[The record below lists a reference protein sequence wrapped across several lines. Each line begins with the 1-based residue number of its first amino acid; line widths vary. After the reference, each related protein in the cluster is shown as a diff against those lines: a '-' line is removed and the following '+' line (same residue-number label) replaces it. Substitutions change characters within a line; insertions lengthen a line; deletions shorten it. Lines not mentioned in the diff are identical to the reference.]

1 MKNLSFL
8 NKAIFFINNIFA
20 LLFVAS
26 FILPYVSPI
35 SFPLLSI
42 LSLAVP
48 LLIFIHVIFIVYWWI
63 IGVKKQFFLSAFCI
77 VLAIAFSYFPYKFSG
92 KNVISGNSFS
102 VMNFNVRLFNRYHW
116 IDHKNVPAN
125 FLKFIDQTETDILTI
140 QEYYPSEDL
149 SLDYPYKYIFY
160 KNDKKDFGQAIYSKY
175 KIINKG
181 SLDFEN
187 SSNNAI
193 FIDVIKNS
201 DTIRV
206 YNLHL
211 ESLGIKERNIELAGM
226 DENESKKIIKR
237 LEAAFIKQQAQVE
250 QFIEHKNSCN
260 YKVIICGDFNNT
272 AYSWAYHHVKGDF
285 KDTFLEAGK
294 GFGKTYSFLK
304 YPLRIDFILVDEK
317 FKVNHHQNFNK
328 DLSDHEPILA
338 RLSF

>member
-125 FLKFIDQTETDILTI
+125 FLKFIDQTEPDILTV

>member
-1 MKNLSFL
+1 MKDLSFL
-8 NKAIFFINNIFA
+8 NKIIFLINNIFA

-26 FILPYVSPI
+26 FILPYVSPK

-42 LSLAVP
+42 LSLTVP
-48 LLIFIHVIFIVYWWI
+48 LLIFIHFIFIVYWWI

-77 VLAIAFSYFPYKFSG
+77 ILAIVFSYFPYKFSG

-116 IDHKNVPAN
+116 IDDKNVPAN
-125 FLKFIDQTETDILTI
+125 FLKFIDQTEPDILTI

-160 KNDKKDFGQAIYSKY
+160 KNDKKDFGQVIYSKY

-181 SLDFEN
+181 SLNFKN

-193 FIDVIKNS
+193 FIDIIKNS

-211 ESLGIKERNIELAGM
+211 ESLGIKEQNIELNGLN
-226 DENESKKIIKR
+226 ENESKKIIKR
-237 LEAAFIKQQAQVE
+237 LEAAFIKQQSQVE
-250 QFIEHKNSCN
+250 QFIEHKNNCN

-272 AYSWAYHHVKGDF
+272 AYSWAYHHVKGDL

-304 YPLRIDFILVDEK
+304 YPLRIDFILADKK
-317 FKVNHHQNFNK
+317 FKVNYHQNFNK
-328 DLSDHEPILA
+328 GLSDHEPILA

>member
-1 MKNLSFL
+1 MKDLSFL
-8 NKAIFFINNIFA
+8 NKIIFLINNIFA

-26 FILPYVSPI
+26 FILPYVSPK

-42 LSLAVP
+42 LSLTVP
-48 LLIFIHVIFIVYWWI
+48 LLIFIHFIFIVYWWI

-77 VLAIAFSYFPYKFSG
+77 ILAIVFSYFPYKFSG

-116 IDHKNVPAN
+116 IDDKNVPAN
-125 FLKFIDQTETDILTI
+125 FLKFIDQTEPDILTI

-160 KNDKKDFGQAIYSKY
+160 KNDKKDFGQVIYSKY

-181 SLDFEN
+181 SLNFKN

-193 FIDVIKNS
+193 FIDIIKNS

-211 ESLGIKERNIELAGM
+211 ESLGIKEQNIELNGLN
-226 DENESKKIIKR
+226 ENESKKIIKR
-237 LEAAFIKQQAQVE
+237 LEAAFIKQQSQVE
-250 QFIEHKNSCN
+250 QFIEHKNNCN

-272 AYSWAYHHVKGDF
+272 AYSWAYHHVKGDL

-304 YPLRIDFILVDEK
+304 YPLRIDFILADKK
-317 FKVNHHQNFNK
+317 FKVNYHQNFNK

>member
-8 NKAIFFINNIFA
+8 NKVIFFINNIFA

-26 FILPYVSPI
+26 FIIPYVSPK

-48 LLIFIHVIFIVYWWI
+48 LLIFIHILFIIYWWI

-77 VLAIAFSYFPYKFSG
+77 FLAIAFSYFPYKFSG
-92 KNVISGNSFS
+92 KDVISGNSIS
-102 VMNFNVRLFNRYHW
+102 VMNYNVRLFNRYQW
-116 IDHKNVPAN
+116 IDDKNVPAN
-125 FLKFIDQTETDILTI
+125 FLNFIDQTEPDILTI
-140 QEYYPSEDL
+140 QEYYPSKDL
-149 SLDYPYKYIFY
+149 QLNYPYKYVEL
-160 KNDKKDFGQAIYSKY
+160 KSKKKDFGQAIYSKY

-193 FIDVIKNS
+193 FIDIIKNS

-211 ESLGIKERNIELAGM
+211 ESLGIKERNIELAGL
-226 DENESKKIIKR
+226 DEKESKKLIAR
-237 LEAAFIKQQAQVE
+237 LKTAFIKQQSQVE
-250 QFIEHKNSCN
+250 KFLEHKNTCN
-260 YKVIICGDFNNT
+260 YKTIICGDFNNT
-272 AYSWAYHHVKGDF
+272 AYSWAYHQIKSDS
-285 KDTFLEAGK
+285 KDTFTEAGN
-294 GFGKTYSFLK
+294 GFGKTYSFFK
-304 YPLRIDFILVDEK
+304 YPLRIDFILVDKK
-317 FKVNHHQNFNK
+317 FKVNHHQNFDK